1 MKPPPG
7 VKRFLLLSF
16 TLFLMFSSTKIS
28 AVELTVHNY
37 MDIPRIAE
45 PVTVGLPFP
54 AGWER
59 DPSHLCLLDEKSM
72 PLPLQVRVNAAWR
85 DGTIMWALLDF
96 PVDVDAASTRVYR
109 LERDKLGTSGT
120 KSPLSVDKTKAG
132 LVVITGPMKAVLA
145 NGKGPVISG
154 LWLDWNGDHEFED
167 KEQAAAPG
175 KPGVINGIDASTN
188 KPFSEAWG
196 RRENIIIE
204 EQGLQKVQL
213 LVTGT
218 LAGAQGED
226 FLEYDLRLFFFGGS
240 SQMRLQFA
248 IRNPRV
254 AGQVDDRWLLGCEG
268 SFYIG
273 KLEMSLQFLSG
284 QEPPQMILG
293 SLFDGLGFEA
303 RQIPLE
309 RSLSIHQESS
319 GGDNWFHRNHVDKD
333 NLIPMQY
340 RGYKVFY
347 GDREICN
354 GDRPVPW
361 VTVEDSRKGMAVAVR
376 GFWQNFPKA
385 LKVDTQGLVSISLWP
400 KREGG
405 PHELQGGEQKT
416 HELAVYLQTGQGP
429 GERFDHWSTVTM
441 RSFLEPLFTCAP
453 ADWYM
458 ESGAFGLGVAYRPKE
473 IQEYEWLAQAP
484 VMDERYNVY
493 KGREFIDEYGW
504 RNYGDF
510 LADNEP
516 DETHGPNKGKLTLS
530 HWNLAFDYAWGML
543 LQCVRTAAGAPE
555 IARHWWQLAGEG
567 ARHLSDIDIYHT
579 ELDEEGRY
587 ALGGRFYHTHH
598 GVNAGRATHR
608 ASPEEELWND
618 LHWPWG
624 RGVNNIDAFFYD
636 SRGMCYYSL
645 MSGDLQVQRSALQAA
660 DLVEYSIRNNRNP
673 QIDNFSRQ
681 AGNNLQVLTDAWI
694 ITRDDR
700 YRRAADEIVERSRAT
715 IFGFGPSDNPRQ
727 VQIDGLGFHSIF
739 FDALGR
745 YVEVSDKVFGIR
757 QDMAIASLVNYTRFV
772 LRYMWDEESEIF
784 YHSLKKEL
792 KGERNTGVWT
802 YRVCDA
808 LLYALPYLESKQEKE
823 LLLKRTATA
832 FRTANRINL
841 AGHKGYHFIAS
852 KNSNFIIN
860 AGPRC
865 AFYMLNS
872 QISEN

>member
-1 MKPPPG
+1 MNPTSA
-7 VKRFLLLSF
+7 VKWYLLLSF
-16 TLFLMFSSTKIS
+16 VLFLTFSATGVK
-28 AVELTVHNY
+28 AVELTVRNY
-37 MDIPRIAE
+37 LDVPRIKE

-54 AGWER
+54 AGWEK
-59 DPSHLCLLDEKSM
+59 DPSHLRLLDQKSN
-72 PLPLQVRVNAAWR
+72 PVPLQVRVDATWS
-85 DGTIMWALLDF
+85 DGSIMWALLDF
-96 PVDVDAASTRVYR
+96 PAHVDAASTRVYR
-109 LERDKLGTSGT
+109 LKRGKPDTFEDKN
-120 KSPLSVDKTKAG
+120 PLRVNRTEAG
-132 LVVITGPMKAVLA
+132 VAVITGPMKAVLA

-154 LWLDWNGDHEFED
+154 LWLDWNEDGDFES
-167 KEQAAAPG
+167 KEQAAAAST
-175 KPGVINGIDASTN
+175 PGVINGMDASTN

-196 RRENIIIE
+196 RRDSIVIE
-204 EQGLQKVQL
+204 EQGSQKVQI
-213 LVTGT
+213 LVTGS
-218 LAGAQGED
+218 LAGAQGD
-226 FLEYDLRLFFFGGS
+226 DLLEYDIRLFFFAGS
-240 SQMRLQFA
+240 SRIRIQLTV
-248 IRNPRV
+248 RNPMV
-254 AGQVDDRWLLGCEG
+254 AGQADDRWLLGCEG
-268 SFYIG
+268 SFYIDR
-273 KLEMSLQFLSG
+273 LEMSLQFLSG

-347 GDREICN
+347 GNREICS
-354 GDRPVPW
+354 GDRPTPW
-361 VTVEDSRKGMAVAVR
+361 AAVEDSRKGMAVAVR

-385 LKVDTQGLVSISLWP
+385 LKVDRQGLVSIALWP
-400 KREGG
+400 HREGG

-416 HELAVYLQTGQGP
+416 HELAVYLQTGRGG
-429 GERFDHWSTVTM
+429 GETFDHWSTVAM
-441 RSFLEPLFTCAP
+441 RSCLKPLVAWAP

-458 ESGAFGLGVAYRPKE
+458 ESGAFGLGVAYTQE
-473 IQEYEWLAQAP
+473 GLEEYEWLAQAP

-543 LQCVRTAAGAPE
+543 LQCVRTATGAPE
-555 IARHWWQLAGEG
+555 ISRRWWQLAGEG
-567 ARHLSDIDIYHT
+567 VRHLSDIDIYHT
-579 ELDEEGRY
+579 GLDEEGRY

-645 MSGDLQVQRSALQAA
+645 MSGDLQVRRSALQAA

-673 QIDNFSRQ
+673 QIENFHRQ

-694 ITRDDR
+694 ITHDDR
-700 YRRAADEIVERSRAT
+700 YRRAADEIVEKSRAS
-715 IFGFGPSDNPRQ
+715 IFGFGPDDDPREAE
-727 VQIDGLGFHSIF
+727 IDGLGFHSIF

-745 YVEVSDKVFGIR
+745 YVEVSDKVFGLR
-757 QDMAIASLVNYTRFV
+757 QKMAIASLVNYTRFV
-772 LRYMWDEESEIF
+772 LRYMWDEESKIF
-784 YHSLKKEL
+784 CHGLKKEL
-792 KGERNTGVWT
+792 KGEGNTGVWT

-823 LLLKRTATA
+823 LLLKRTVTA
-832 FRTANRINL
+832 FRSANRINL
-841 AGHKGYHFIAS
+841 AGHKGYRFITS

-865 AFYMLNS
+865 AFYMLNR